1 MKNRT
6 LLLGLCVIL
15 ISAQTSEAQSVDEI
29 IANYIENTGGAKKW
43 SEMESV
49 VMIGS
54 VPSPQ
59 GEFLFSIYSKKPNK
73 MKVEV
78 DMQGTVMIPF
88 AYDGEVA
95 WMLNP
100 MTGASTAQKFP
111 EDQASAIVDRAQF
124 EMPYLNYQEKGH
136 EITIEG
142 SEEIAGVECY
152 KLKIV
157 KYKNNE
163 SDDITEFH
171 FFDSSRFVPIMVR
184 ATAASGPMKD
194 MVSETFLS
202 GYKETDYGITMPF
215 VYETKINGMTQ
226 SQVNFKTISI
236 NGGLEDD
243 VFIFPGAS
251 DDDK

>member
-1 MKNRT
+1 
-6 LLLGLCVIL
+6 
-15 ISAQTSEAQSVDEI
+15 
-29 IANYIENTGGAKKW
+29 
-43 SEMESV
+43 MESV

-59 GEFLFSIYSKKPNK
+59 GEFPFTIYSKKPNK
-73 MKVEV
+73 MKVEI
-78 DMQGTVMIPF
+78 DLQGTAMIPF

-95 WMLNP
+95 WMINP
-100 MTGASTAQKFP
+100 MTGVSTAQIFP

-124 EMPYLNYQEKGH
+124 ELPYVNYQEKGH
-136 EITIEG
+136 EITLEG

-163 SDDITEFH
+163 NDDITEFH

-184 ATAASGPMKD
+184 ATATFGPMKD
-194 MVSETFLS
+194 MVSEIYLS
-202 GYKETDYGITMPF
+202 DYRETDYGITMPF
-215 VYETKINGMTQ
+215 IYETKINGMTQ

-236 NGGLEDD
+236 NSDLEDD
-243 VFIFPGAS
+243 VFLFPGTS
-251 DDDK
+251 DEGK